1 MKDVSLLESTQGMN
15 GSGEAVIQ
23 ATGLV
28 KRYGELEAVR
38 GIDLEVRPGEIFGF
52 LGPNGAGKST
62 TISILCTLLTPS
74 AGTARVAG
82 IDVVRDPARVRQRI
96 GLVFQDPSLDDQL
109 TGRENLEFHAFI
121 YSVPASERNRRIDE
135 MLALLQLTDR
145 AGSLVRTYSGG
156 MKRRLEIA
164 RGMLHQPQIL
174 FLDEPTLGLD
184 PQTRQSIW
192 THLNE
197 LRDSK
202 GLTIFMTTH
211 YMDEAEFCD
220 RIAIIDRGQIVAL
233 GTPDELKAMVGGDVV
248 TITSSRSDDAAAEIQ
263 TLLGVAPIRDNGS
276 LRMEVPD
283 AKVFVPRLVRELTAP
298 VDTVTLR
305 RPSLDDVFLKLTG
318 RAIRDEEASTKEQMR
333 TMASRFMGRRR

>member
-1 MKDVSLLESTQGMN
+1 MSQP
-15 GSGEAVIQ
+15 VISVRD
-23 ATGLV
+23 LV
-28 KRYGELEAVR
+28 KTYGKVEAVR
-38 GIDLEVRPGEIFGF
+38 GIDLEVGAGEIFGF

-62 TISILCTLLTPS
+62 TISILCTLIRPTS
-74 AGTARVAG
+74 GVAEVAG
-82 IDVVRDPARVRQRI
+82 IDVLRDPSSVRARI
-96 GLVFQDPSLDDQL
+96 GLVFQDPSLDGQL

-121 YSVPASERNRRIDE
+121 YSVPTADRDRRIDE

-145 AGSLVRTYSGG
+145 ASSLVRTYSGG

-164 RGMLHQPQIL
+164 RGMLHQPQVL

-192 THLNE
+192 THLNQ
-197 LRDSK
+197 LRDTK
-202 GLTIFMTTH
+202 GITIFMTTH

-220 RIAIIDRGQIVAL
+220 RIAIIDRGKIVAL

-248 TITSSRSDDAAAEIQ
+248 TITSSRPDEAAAEIESV
-263 TLLGVAPIRDNGS
+263 LGVAPIRDNGS

-283 AKVFVPRLVRELTAP
+283 AKVFVPRLVRELSAP

-318 RAIRDEEASTKEQMR
+318 RAIRDEEAGTKDQMR
-333 TMASRFMGRRR
+333 AMASRWMGRRR

>member
-1 MKDVSLLESTQGMN
+1 MN
-15 GSGEAVIQ
+15 GVSNLDGVAGGAVIQ
-23 ATGLV
+23 ASGLV
-28 KRYGELEAVR
+28 KRYGELEAVK
-38 GIDLEVRPGEIFGF
+38 GIDLEVGAGEIFGF

-62 TISILCTLLTPS
+62 TISILCTLLSPT

-82 IDVVRDPARVRQRI
+82 IDVAYDPAGVRQRI

-121 YSVPASERNRRIDE
+121 YSVPAALRRQRIDE
-135 MLALLQLTDR
+135 MLALVQLADR
-145 AGSLVRTYSGG
+145 ASSQVKTYSGG

-164 RGMLHQPQIL
+164 RGMLHQPQVL

-197 LRDSK
+197 LRSTK
-202 GLTIFMTTH
+202 GVTIFMTTH

-220 RIAIIDRGQIVAL
+220 RIAIIDQGKIVAL

-248 TITSSRSDDAAAEIQ
+248 TITSSRPDDAAREIKDI
-263 TLLGVAPIRDNGS
+263 LGVTPLRDNGT

-283 AKVFVPRLVRELTAP
+283 GKAFVPRLVREVTAP
-298 VDTVTLR
+298 VDTVSMH

-318 RAIRDEEASTKEQMR
+318 RAIRDEEASAGDQNR
-333 TMASRFMGRRR
+333 SIARRFMAGRRR

>member
-1 MKDVSLLESTQGMN
+1 M
-15 GSGEAVIQ
+15 SGDSNLKVVAGGAVIQ
-23 ATGLV
+23 ASGLV
-28 KRYGELEAVR
+28 KRYGELEAVK
-38 GIDLEVRPGEIFGF
+38 GIDLEVRAGEIFGF

-62 TISILCTLLTPS
+62 TISILCTLLSPT

-82 IDVVRDPARVRQRI
+82 VDVAFDPARVRQRI

-121 YSVPASERNRRIDE
+121 YSVPASVRRQRIDE
-135 MLALLQLTDR
+135 MLALVQLTDR
-145 AGSLVRTYSGG
+145 ASSQVKTYSGG

-164 RGMLHQPQIL
+164 RGMLHQPQVL

-192 THLNE
+192 SHLNE
-197 LRDSK
+197 LRRSK
-202 GLTIFMTTH
+202 GITIFMTTH
-211 YMDEAEFCD
+211 YMDEAEYCD
-220 RIAIIDRGQIVAL
+220 RIAIIDQGKIVAL

-248 TITSSRSDDAAAEIQ
+248 TITSSRPEDAAKEIEEI
-263 TLLGVAPIRDNGS
+263 LGVTPTRDNGT

-283 AKVFVPRLVRELTAP
+283 GKAFVPRLVRELIAP
-298 VDTVTLR
+298 VDTVSMH

-318 RAIRDEEASTKEQMR
+318 RAIRDEEATTR
-333 TMASRFMGRRR
+333 DLNRAMANRFMGRRR

>member
-1 MKDVSLLESTQGMN
+1 VTES
-15 GSGEAVIQ
+15 VIQ
-23 ATGLV
+23 AGGLV

-38 GIDLEVRPGEIFGF
+38 GIDLEVHAGEIFGF

-62 TISILCTLLTPS
+62 TISILCTLLSPT

-82 IDVVRDPARVRQRI
+82 IDVAYDPARVRQRI

-121 YSVPASERNRRIDE
+121 YSVPSSQRRRRIDE
-135 MLALLQLTDR
+135 MLALVQLTDR
-145 AGSLVRTYSGG
+145 ASSQVRTYSGG

-164 RGMLHQPQIL
+164 RGMLHQPQVL

-184 PQTRQSIW
+184 PQTRRSIW
-192 THLNE
+192 THLNQ
-197 LRDSK
+197 LRSAK
-202 GLTIFMTTH
+202 GVTIFMTTH
-211 YMDEAEFCD
+211 YMDEAEYCD
-220 RIAIIDRGQIVAL
+220 RIAIIDQGKIVAL

-248 TITSSRSDDAAAEIQ
+248 TITSSRPDEAAAEIQ
-263 TLLGVAPIRDNGS
+263 TMLGVTPARDNGT

-283 AKVFVPRLVRELTAP
+283 GKAFVPRLVRELTAT
-298 VDTVTLR
+298 VDTVTMR

-318 RAIRDEEASTKEQMR
+318 RAIRDEEASAGDQNR
-333 TMASRFMGRRR
+333 AMARRFMGRRR

>member
-1 MKDVSLLESTQGMN
+1 MAGPD
-15 GSGEAVIQ
+15 AVIQ
-23 ATGLV
+23 AQGLV

-38 GIDLEVRPGEIFGF
+38 GIDLEVQHGEIFGF

-82 IDVVRDPARVRQRI
+82 VDVVQDPARVRQRI

-109 TGRENLEFHAFI
+109 TGRENLEFHAWM
-121 YSVPASERNRRIDE
+121 YSVPAAERGPRIDE
-135 MLALLQLTDR
+135 MLALLQLTER
-145 AGSLVRTYSGG
+145 AGSPVKTYSGG

-164 RGMLHQPQIL
+164 RGMLHQPQVL

-192 THLNE
+192 KHLNE
-197 LRDSK
+197 LRDNK
-202 GLTIFMTTH
+202 GITIFMTTH
-211 YMDEAEFCD
+211 YMDEAEYCD
-220 RIAIIDRGQIVAL
+220 RIAIIDRGKIVAQ

-248 TITSSRSDDAAAEIQ
+248 TITSSRPDAAAAEIEKV
-263 TLLGVAPIRDNGS
+263 LGVTPIRDNGS

-283 AKVFVPRLVRELTAP
+283 AKVFVPRLVRELKAP

-318 RAIRDEEASTKEQMR
+318 HAIRDEEAGTKDQMR
-333 TMASRFMGRRR
+333 AMASRWRGRSR